1 MKCPRCDTDV
11 TGKRKCSKCGLD
23 VAGSQEEIEVEY
35 KDFKTSELLEI
46 RHKKLADRK
55 HAEIKTV
62 GEHNGGKALK
72 RELSGETFCKEEK
85 KPFPSICLPPPH
97 LLGNFS
103 RQTESIRIA
112 TIYRDII
119 STLCFEGKRW
129 GTILYTLF
137 PIP

>member
-1 MKCPRCDTDV
+1 MKCPHCDAEMSAQ
-11 TGKRKCSKCGLD
+11 KKCGKCGFE
-23 VAGSQEEIEVEY
+23 VADDRDEVEVEY

-85 KPFPSICLPPPH
+85 KPFPFFAAMALI
-97 LLGNFS
+97 LLL
-103 RQTESIRIA
+103 IA
-112 TIYRDII
+112 GVFFIFRYFIMR
-119 STLCFEGKRW
+119 
-129 GTILYTLF
+129 
-137 PIP
+137 

>member
-46 RHKKLADRK
+46 RHKKLADRQYE
-55 HAEIKTV
+55 EIKTV
-62 GEHNGGKALK
+62 GEHNGEKALK

-85 KPFPSICLPPPH
+85 KPFPFFAAMALI
-97 LLGNFS
+97 LLL
-103 RQTESIRIA
+103 IA
-112 TIYRDII
+112 GVFFIFHYFIMR
-119 STLCFEGKRW
+119 
-129 GTILYTLF
+129 
-137 PIP
+137 